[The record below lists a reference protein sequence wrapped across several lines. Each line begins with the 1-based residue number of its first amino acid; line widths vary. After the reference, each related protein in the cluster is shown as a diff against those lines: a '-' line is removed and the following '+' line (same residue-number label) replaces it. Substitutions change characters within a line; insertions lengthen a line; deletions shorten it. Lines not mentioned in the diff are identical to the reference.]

1 MKDMSRE
8 NKVFIVGMLILT
20 YIMGMIM
27 KVVTSNEVAKRL
39 SNEEQYAMEEVYY
52 G

>member
-8 NKVFIVGMLILT
+8 DKLFIVGIIILT
-20 YIMGMIM
+20 CVMGMIM
-27 KVVTSNEVAKRL
+27 KVVTSNVVAKRL
-39 SNEEQYAMEEVYY
+39 ANGEQYAMVEGYH

>member
-1 MKDMSRE
+1 MSRE
-8 NKVFIVGMLILT
+8 NKLFIVGIIILT
-20 YIMGMIM
+20 CVMGIVM

-39 SNEEQYAMEEVYY
+39 SSEEQYAMVGEYH